1 MMKYPPQFLALLAS
15 TLVALA
21 IWPAAM
27 DRQVTGARATAVST
41 APVERDYEFRNE
53 YVAFWEGAVRQHHA
67 HDFLS
72 PRQLAEQYLQRY
84 RENGDIDD
92 VVRARRMAER
102 SLAIQPRNV
111 AAIAEMASVF
121 LTLHRFRE
129 ALGFAD
135 RLLTYDPSS
144 PEFLAQKAS
153 LEMELGEYEHA
164 GAILRRIPSDKQRN
178 VQALT
183 SRSRLDELTGHLARA
198 RELLAEATAQA
209 DAITDAPAQSRAW
222 YHFRAGEL
230 AFKAGDNE
238 AAIGDEQDALTIMPT
253 FNLALKDL
261 AKFELANGNERQA
274 LDAAVRGAQVT
285 PFAETLGY
293 EADAQAALGDQR
305 AAAATRDLIFAI
317 ERIGN
322 AYHVNDRLLAV
333 YYADHRLRSADAL
346 AIARREAAA
355 RGDEIYAQDTLAWAA
370 AQDNHWAE
378 AQRAVT
384 RAVRYETED
393 PSLQYHAAIVA
404 LHFGRTVEAK
414 RRLEQAL
421 ALNPHFDPVF
431 AEDARQR
438 LAALTH

>member
-1 MMKYPPQFLALLAS
+1 LLA
-15 TLVALA
+15 
-21 IWPAAM
+21 
-27 DRQVTGARATAVST
+27 D
-41 APVERDYEFRNE
+41 
-53 YVAFWEGAVRQHHA
+53 
-67 HDFLS
+67 
-72 PRQLAEQYLQRY
+72 
-84 RENGDIDD
+84 
-92 VVRARRMAER
+92 
-102 SLAIQPRNV
+102 
-111 AAIAEMASVF
+111 
-121 LTLHRFRE
+121 
-129 ALGFAD
+129 
-135 RLLTYDPSS
+135 
-144 PEFLAQKAS
+144 
-153 LEMELGEYEHA
+153 
-164 GAILRRIPSDKQRN
+164 
-178 VQALT
+178 
-183 SRSRLDELTGHLARA
+183 
-198 RELLAEATAQA
+198 ATAQA
-209 DAITDAPAQSRAW
+209 DAISDAQAQSRAW

-261 AKFELANGNERQA
+261 AKFELANHNDRQA
-274 LDAAVRGAQVT
+274 LDAAVRGARVT

-355 RGDEIYAQDTLAWAA
+355 RGDEIYAQDTLGWAA
-370 AQDNHWAE
+370 VQDNHWAE
-378 AQRAVT
+378 AQRAAA
-384 RAVRYETED
+384 RATRYETED

-414 RRLEQAL
+414 QRLEHAL

-438 LAALTH
+438 LAALSGQ

>member
-1 MMKYPPQFLALLAS
+1 
-15 TLVALA
+15 
-21 IWPAAM
+21 M
-27 DRQVTGARATAVST
+27 DRQVTGARAAAVST
-41 APVERDYEFRNE
+41 APVERDYELRNA

-84 RENGDIDD
+84 RETGDIED
-92 VVRARRMAER
+92 VVRARNMAER
-102 SLAIQPRNV
+102 SLAVQPRNV
-111 AAIAEMASVF
+111 AAIAELASVL

-129 ALGFAD
+129 ALGYAE
-135 RLLTYDPSS
+135 RLVAYDPSS
-144 PEFLAQKAS
+144 PEFLALKAN
-153 LEMELGEYEHA
+153 LEMELGEYERA
-164 GAILRRIPSDKQRN
+164 GTTLSRIQSDKRQT

-183 SRSRLDELTGHLARA
+183 SLARLDELTGHLGRARA
-198 RELLAEATAQA
+198 LLANATAQA
-209 DAITDAPAQSRAW
+209 DAIGDAQAQSRAW

-238 AAIGDEQDALTIMPT
+238 AAIEDEQVALAIMPT

-261 AKFELANGNERQA
+261 AKFELANGNARQA

-285 PFAETLGY
+285 PFPETLGY

-333 YYADHRLRSADAL
+333 YYADHRLRRTDAL

-355 RGDEIYAQDTLAWAA
+355 RGDEIYAQDTLGWAA
-370 AQDNHWAE
+370 AEDNHWAE
-378 AQRAVT
+378 ARRALT
-384 RAVRYETED
+384 QATRYETED

-414 RRLEQAL
+414 RRLEDAL

-431 AEDARQR
+431 ADDARRR
-438 LAALTH
+438 LAALTHE